1 VPQSN
6 AASRRVD
13 ALVER
18 LERAQATDPNAATM
32 LAIELIARERVHRLL
47 EPALDL
53 LVDRPV
59 AAARPALRERFLDLT
74 ENGIRYDQDCS
85 LRVRLVKAL
94 RAIGSPDDVDLAEC
108 GVRTIQ
114 LQPPAR
120 IDVAQALRGQS
131 LLWQSEHALERAQY
145 LAVELLQD
153 PHQSTFSGEPTVTA
167 IQLLAASGQI
177 LPIWSLARRPGTQ
190 PDVLAQAFASLRNA
204 PADLQLDALRTHLA
218 DSVVRGESGEG
229 VALVAAE
236 AIVLNHLADGY
247 DAVADLLGDTPNLNL
262 LTYLVRT
269 ITRTGD
275 EAMRDRL
282 KALAAIERDP
292 RRAAI
297 FADALGLR
305 SSRPRR

>member
-1 VPQSN
+1 VSPSN

-18 LERAQATDPNAATM
+18 FERVKASDVAAGTA
-32 LAIELIARERVHRLL
+32 LAMDLVARERVHRLL

-53 LVDRPV
+53 LFDRPTV
-59 AAARPALRERFLDLT
+59 AARPSLRERFVDLT
-74 ENGIRYDQDCS
+74 ETGTRYDQDCS
-85 LRVRLVKAL
+85 LRVRIVKAL
-94 RAIGSPDDVDLAEC
+94 RAIGAPEDLDLAER

-131 LLWQSEHALERAQY
+131 LLWLGDLALERAQY
-145 LAVELLQD
+145 RAVDLLHD

-177 LPIWSLARRPGTQ
+177 LPIWSLARRPGPQ
-190 PDVLAQAFASLRNA
+190 PDVLAQAFASLRHS
-204 PADLQLDALRTHLA
+204 PLDLQLEALREHLA
-218 DSVVRGESGEG
+218 DGVARGESGEG

-236 AIVLNHLADGY
+236 AIVLNQLSGGY
-247 DAVADLLGDTPNLNL
+247 EAVAALLRDTPNLNL
-262 LTYLVRT
+262 LTYLSLAIVRS
-269 ITRTGD
+269 GD
-275 EAMRDRL
+275 DAMGERL
-282 KALAAIERDP
+282 KSLAASEREP

-297 FADALGLR
+297 FADALRLR
-305 SSRPRR
+305 RMV